1 MYNDRKSKLER
12 YFKNA
17 SRFLWGLGPGNQKET
32 YAWLRNKGFDFTQG
46 PYAKVAEQLI
56 QSPGIESIIRKLIIP
71 RVKERFS
78 DKAIEFLRNC
88 WHAGT
93 LPDVSLLKQYNIRDV
108 YPFLE
113 INTQFD
119 YVERWGEFAGF
130 WFEEIESVF
139 AKQDQT

>member
-1 MYNDRKSKLER
+1 MDSNRKGKLKR

-17 SRFLWGLGPGNQKET
+17 SRFVWGLGQGNQRET

-46 PYAKVAEQLI
+46 PYARVAEQLM
-56 QSPGIESIIRKLIIP
+56 QNPGIESILRRLVIP

-88 WHAGT
+88 WHAGI
-93 LPDVSLLKQYNIRDV
+93 LPDVSLLKQYNIRDA

-119 YVERWGEFAGF
+119 YVERWGEFAGV
-130 WFEEIESVF
+130 WFEEIEPMF
-139 AKQDQT
+139 TEKDLT